1 MARSTDPDNKNRTL
15 LLTGA
20 ILGGS
25 SATALAAFF
34 TYSHY
39 WPNTPDAYVHANTI
53 TVAPYVAGYINQIKV
68 EPNQYVKS
76 GQLIYE
82 IEPEPLQLLVDTK
95 ANQLKASQSHLASMQ
110 QQLRKAQQELNNHE
124 AARWL
129 VALNRKRY
137 AFLLDKQVVALEKE
151 QELEASTIEADAQV
165 RRAQAEIA
173 RIEERINEQK
183 ARIKAHASEL
193 GTAKT
198 NLHYTRYYAPMDGFI
213 SNSFSIREGQYVK
226 PGQALFKLVDNTHW
240 WVDANF
246 KESQIRR
253 IKPGM
258 EASIRLD
265 MYPGQTF
272 KGKVIN
278 ISAGSG
284 TYNALL
290 PPQNATGNWVKVPQ
304 RCPVR
309 IEMEQNPQHPLRA
322 GATAHATV
330 NTL

>member
-1 MARSTDPDNKNRTL
+1 MARSTDPDHKNRTL

-20 ILGGS
+20 ILGGG

-39 WPNTPDAYVHANTI
+39 WPNTPDAYVHAYTI

-213 SNSFSIREGQYVK
+213 SNSFSIREGHTSN
-226 PGQALFKLVDNTHW
+226 QARRSSSW
-240 WVDANF
+240 WTTPTGGWMPTSRNPRSDA
-246 KESQIRR
+246 SSPAWRPASDWTCIPDRR
-253 IKPGM
+253 SRG
-258 EASIRLD
+258 R
-265 MYPGQTF
+265 
-272 KGKVIN
+272 
-278 ISAGSG
+278 
-284 TYNALL
+284 
-290 PPQNATGNWVKVPQ
+290 
-304 RCPVR
+304 
-309 IEMEQNPQHPLRA
+309 
-322 GATAHATV
+322 
-330 NTL
+330 